1 MVCMALSILML
12 MTGCTQKK
20 PHYVI
25 GVSQCSAD
33 IWREKQNAELRMG
46 AYLQGDVEL
55 RFAAAYDSDERQ
67 IEQID
72 SLVASGVDLLIVAPN
87 QIATISPAIDRA
99 FDQGIPV
106 IVFERKTNSR
116 KFTAFMGAD
125 NYEMGSV
132 MGQHIISRLKGHG
145 SVLEIKG
152 LAGSSPAIERHNG
165 FITALKNAPDVKV
178 VASLQGDWTEL
189 RAYHTVSQWLAAH
202 RDTPVDLVFG
212 MNDRTAIGA
221 RKAFLEAGRQLPLF
235 CGIDGLPGEEGG
247 IRQVRDSIL
256 DASYIYPTHGDKVL
270 QLAIDILEGKPYAKE
285 SHLQAALVT
294 RENASSLLMQ
304 SEEILRQT
312 DYLDR
317 LHNRADN
324 YLHQLDSQRT
334 ITMLAIIAI
343 VLLIVS
349 FVLFYIYHVNKINM
363 QKERV
368 ASTLWNMKPEE
379 EPISSTSTAPADD
392 AAAVPDSDEQADT
405 VSTSQFITH
414 FKEVVETRLDDSELS
429 VEDLAAD
436 MNLSR
441 VQLYRKVKSIT
452 GYTPIE
458 LLRTARLNRAY
469 QMLMTTDHSVSE
481 IAYQVGFT
489 APSYFTKC
497 FKEAYGM
504 LPGDVRK

>member
-1 MVCMALSILML
+1 
-12 MTGCTQKK
+12 
-20 PHYVI
+20 
-25 GVSQCSAD
+25 
-33 IWREKQNAELRMG
+33 
-46 AYLQGDVEL
+46 
-55 RFAAAYDSDERQ
+55 
-67 IEQID
+67 
-72 SLVASGVDLLIVAPN
+72 
-87 QIATISPAIDRA
+87 
-99 FDQGIPV
+99 
-106 IVFERKTNSR
+106 
-116 KFTAFMGAD
+116 
-125 NYEMGSV
+125 
-132 MGQHIISRLKGHG
+132 
-145 SVLEIKG
+145 
-152 LAGSSPAIERHNG
+152 
-165 FITALKNAPDVKV
+165 LKNAPDVKV
-178 VASLQGDWTEL
+178 VASLQGDWTEP
-189 RAYHTVSQWLAAH
+189 RAYSTVKQWLAAH

-235 CGIDGLPGEEGG
+235 CGIDGLPGEGG

-317 LHNRADN
+317 LHNRADH

-334 ITMLAIIAI
+334 ITMLAIIVIA
-343 VLLIVS
+343 LLIVS
-349 FVLFYIYHVNKINM
+349 FVLFYIFHVNKINM

-379 EPISSTSTAPADD
+379 GPISSTSTAPADD

-452 GYTPIE
+452 GSTPVE